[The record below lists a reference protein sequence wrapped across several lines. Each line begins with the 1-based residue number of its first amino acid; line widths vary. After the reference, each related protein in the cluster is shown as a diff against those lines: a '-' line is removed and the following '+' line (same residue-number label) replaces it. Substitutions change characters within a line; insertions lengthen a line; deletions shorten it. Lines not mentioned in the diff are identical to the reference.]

1 LQDGRTGGG
10 SYRPTVLPSY
20 RPSLAWLRGCVAR
33 LPNHTMLERVTQRG
47 ERVTMPRK
55 MSTPQKQRRTLQGT
69 DPSDGR
75 LGKRPVK
82 TPRVAEKQLKG
93 DKRIR
98 KEVV

>member
-1 LQDGRTGGG
+1 M
-10 SYRPTVLPSY
+10 
-20 RPSLAWLRGCVAR
+20 A
-33 LPNHTMLERVTQRG
+33 
-47 ERVTMPRK
+47 RK

-82 TPRVAEKQLKG
+82 TPRVAEKQIKG

-98 KEVV
+98 KEQW